1 MSVRD
6 IFANIASMLGG
17 AIEHVSPGFG
27 VSMKK
32 LNTNWSEVDFH
43 TAYNIWLEDYL
54 LQGKYISHFY
64 NYPQPRIE
72 VVSDPESQRPIS
84 PDGMCGAKSRDYIL
98 SPEIDAEEWV
108 TKFVTRRSHNNLF
121 GWTDG
126 GKTPVAYG
134 GWVPAYNN
142 TIDRE
147 MMYDKTVPENVRR
160 PILKGVAKDKEQD
173 RASAI
178 GNVLYGIE
186 HGYDDAQRQKIIDT
200 GKIRYATKEDF
211 KKFFPSGDSGEVHIM
226 PRVIYVEDPHGV
238 TFPETYGARSLTI
251 LLNPEYDVNKW
262 DTRLVR
268 WWDHSTIVGYSNG
281 KRTSISGTSRP
292 HSPGSSRDRD
302 THKMAYALEWYVKTH
317 CNSEAATLEN
327 PTMRMFVDFNKGD
340 SWAFGSFLYTESEF
354 YRFREKNPA
363 EYLSTLGT
371 ATATFLTNN
380 TAVITGA
387 GFGSKVPLP
396 LITLTA
402 TTPTGQNLAGNSY
415 TIDSVKPGGEWE
427 PATVTFKA

>member
-1 MSVRD
+1 MSVRS
-6 IFANIASMLGG
+6 IFTNIASMLGG

-27 VSMKK
+27 VAMKK
-32 LNTNWSEVDFH
+32 HNTNWSEVDFH

-54 LQGKYISHFY
+54 LQGRYISHFY
-64 NYPQPRIE
+64 DYPQPRIE
-72 VVSDPESQRPIS
+72 VVSDPENQRPIS

-98 SPEIDAEEWV
+98 SPEIDAEEWAS
-108 TKFVTRRSHNNLF
+108 KFVTRRSHNNLF
-121 GWTDG
+121 GWADG

-134 GWVPAYNN
+134 GWVPAYSN
-142 TIDRE
+142 TIDKE
-147 MMYDKTVPENVRR
+147 MMCDKNVPDDVRR
-160 PILKGVAKDKEQD
+160 PVLKGVAKDKEQD

-186 HGYDDAQRQKIIDT
+186 HGYDDAQMQRIIDT

-226 PRVIYVEDPHGV
+226 PRAIYVENPQGV

-251 LLNPEYDVNKW
+251 LLNPKYDVKEW
-262 DTRLVR
+262 GTRLVR

-292 HSPGSSRDRD
+292 HSPGSSRDGD

-327 PTMRMFVDFNKGD
+327 PIMRMFVDFNKGD
-340 SWAFGSFLYTESEF
+340 SWAFDSFLYTESEF

-371 ATATFLTNN
+371 VTATFLTNN
-380 TAVITGA
+380 TAVVTGA
-387 GFGSKVPLP
+387 GYDSRVPMP
-396 LITLTA
+396 FIILTA
-402 TTPTGQNLAGNSY
+402 TTPTGQNLTGNSY
-415 TIDSVKPGGEWE
+415 TITSVEPGGEWE
-427 PATVTFKA
+427 PATITFKA

>member
-1 MSVRD
+1 MSVRS
-6 IFANIASMLGG
+6 IFTNIASMLGG

-27 VSMKK
+27 VAMKK

-54 LQGKYISHFY
+54 LQGRYISHFY
-64 NYPQPRIE
+64 DYPQPRIE
-72 VVSDPESQRPIS
+72 VVSDPESQRPHS

-98 SPEIDAEEWV
+98 SPEIDAAGWASY
-108 TKFVTRRSHNNLF
+108 FVTRRSHNNLF

-134 GWVPAYNN
+134 GWVPAYSN
-142 TIDRE
+142 TIDKE
-147 MMYDKTVPENVRR
+147 MMCDKSVPEEVRR

-186 HGYDDAQRQKIIDT
+186 HGYDDAQMQRIIDT

-226 PRVIYVEDPHGV
+226 PRAIYVENPQGV

-262 DTRLVR
+262 GTRLVR
-268 WWDHSTIVGYSNG
+268 WWDHSAIVGYSKG
-281 KRTSISGTSRP
+281 ERTSISGTSRP

-327 PTMRMFVDFNKGD
+327 PIMRMFVDFNKGD
-340 SWAFGSFLYTESEF
+340 SWAFDSFLYTESEF

-371 ATATFLTNN
+371 VTATFLTNN
-380 TAVITGA
+380 TAVVTGA
-387 GFGSKVPLP
+387 GYDSRVPMP
-396 LITLTA
+396 FIVLTA
-402 TTPTGQNLAGNSY
+402 ATPTGQNLTGNSC
-415 TIDSVKPGGEWE
+415 TITSVEPGGEWE

>member
-72 VVSDPESQRPIS
+72 VVSDPENQRPIS

-98 SPEIDAEEWV
+98 SPEIDAEKWA

-134 GWVPAYNN
+134 GWVPGYSN

-160 PILKGVAKDKEQD
+160 PILKGVAKEDEQG
-173 RASAI
+173 RASRLCDVFCAA
-178 GNVLYGIE
+178 E
-186 HGYDDAQRQKIIDT
+186 MGYEDSRMQDIIDT
-200 GKIRYATKEDF
+200 GKVRYATREDAARF
-211 KKFFPSGDSGEVHIM
+211 STNDDSDEVHFM
-226 PRVIYVEDPHGV
+226 PRTIYVEDPHGV

-251 LLNPEYDVNKW
+251 LLNPKYDVKDWGNS
-262 DTRLVR
+262 LVR
-268 WWDHSTIVGYSNG
+268 WWDHSTIAGYSNG
-281 KRTSISGTSRP
+281 KLTTISGTNRP
-292 HSPGSSRDRD
+292 HHPSLSRDRD
-302 THKMAYALEWYVKTH
+302 AEDMARALKWYIETQGKSNAPALEK
-317 CNSEAATLEN
+317 

-340 SWAFGSFLYTESEF
+340 GWAFSTFLYTESSF
-354 YRFREKNPA
+354 YHFKDKNPA
-363 EYLSTLGT
+363 EYLAQLGPV
-371 ATATFLTNN
+371 AVTFLTNDIAVV
-380 TAVITGA
+380 TAA
-387 GFGSKVPLP
+387 GHHSRVPLP
-396 LITLTA
+396 LIVLTA
-402 TTPTGQNLAGNSY
+402 TSPTGQNLAGYSY
-415 TIDSVKPGGEWE
+415 TISSVKPGGEWE
-427 PATVTFKA
+427 PAMVTFKA

>member
-72 VVSDPESQRPIS
+72 VVSDPENQRPIS

-108 TKFVTRRSHNNLF
+108 TKFVTGRSHNNLF

-134 GWVPAYNN
+134 GWVPAYSN
-142 TIDRE
+142 TIDKE
-147 MMYDKTVPENVRR
+147 MMYNKSAPEEVRR
-160 PILKGVAKDKEQD
+160 PILEGVAKDKEQD

-186 HGYDDAQRQKIIDT
+186 HGYDDAQMQKIIDT

-340 SWAFGSFLYTESEF
+340 SWAFDSFLYTESEF

>member
-1 MSVRD
+1 MSVRS
-6 IFANIASMLGG
+6 IFTNIASMLGG

-27 VSMKK
+27 VAMKK

-54 LQGKYISHFY
+54 LQGRYISHFY
-64 NYPQPRIE
+64 DYPQPRIE
-72 VVSDPESQRPIS
+72 VVSDPESQRPHS

-98 SPEIDAEEWV
+98 SPEIDAAGWASY
-108 TKFVTRRSHNNLF
+108 FVTRRSHNNLF

-134 GWVPAYNN
+134 GWVPAYSN
-142 TIDRE
+142 TIDKE
-147 MMYDKTVPENVRR
+147 MMCDKSVPEEVRR

-186 HGYDDAQRQKIIDT
+186 HGYDDAQMQRIIDT

-226 PRVIYVEDPHGV
+226 PRAIYVENPQGV

-262 DTRLVR
+262 GTRLVR
-268 WWDHSTIVGYSNG
+268 WWDHSAIVGYSKG
-281 KRTSISGTSRP
+281 ERTSISGTSRP

-317 CNSEAATLEN
+317 CNSEAATLEK

-340 SWAFGSFLYTESEF
+340 SWAFDSFLYTESEF

-371 ATATFLTNN
+371 VTATFLTNN
-380 TAVITGA
+380 TAVVTGA
-387 GFGSKVPLP
+387 GYDSRVPMP
-396 LITLTA
+396 FIVLTA
-402 TTPTGQNLAGNSY
+402 ATPTGQNLTGNSY
-415 TIDSVKPGGEWE
+415 TITSVEPGGEWE

>member
-1 MSVRD
+1 MSVRS
-6 IFANIASMLGG
+6 IFTNIASMLGG

-27 VSMKK
+27 VAMKK

-54 LQGKYISHFY
+54 LQGRYISHFY
-64 NYPQPRIE
+64 DYPQPRIE
-72 VVSDPESQRPIS
+72 VVSDPESQRPHS

-98 SPEIDAEEWV
+98 SPEIDAAEWASQ
-108 TKFVTRRSHNNLF
+108 FAIRRSHNNLF

-134 GWVPAYNN
+134 GWVPAYSN
-142 TIDRE
+142 TIGKE
-147 MMYDKTVPENVRR
+147 MMCDKTVPEEVRR

-186 HGYDDAQRQKIIDT
+186 HGYDDAQMQRIIDT

-211 KKFFPSGDSGEVHIM
+211 KKFFPGGDSGEVHIM
-226 PRVIYVEDPHGV
+226 PRVIYVENPQGV

-262 DTRLVR
+262 GTRLVR
-268 WWDHSTIVGYSNG
+268 WWDHSAIVGYSKG
-281 KRTSISGTSRP
+281 ERTSISGTSRP

-302 THKMAYALEWYVKTH
+302 THKMAYALEWYVKTP

-327 PTMRMFVDFNKGD
+327 PIMRMFVDFNKGD
-340 SWAFGSFLYTESEF
+340 SWAFDSFLYTESEF

-371 ATATFLTNN
+371 VTATFLTNN
-380 TAVITGA
+380 TAVVTGA
-387 GFGSKVPLP
+387 GYDSRVPMP
-396 LITLTA
+396 FIILTA
-402 TTPTGQNLAGNSY
+402 TTPTGQNLTGNSY
-415 TIDSVKPGGEWE
+415 TITSVEPGGEWE
-427 PATVTFKA
+427 PATITFKA

>member
-1 MSVRD
+1 MSVRS
-6 IFANIASMLGG
+6 IFTNIASMLGG

-27 VSMKK
+27 VAMKK

-54 LQGKYISHFY
+54 LQGRYISHFY
-64 NYPQPRIE
+64 DYPQPRIE
-72 VVSDPESQRPIS
+72 VVSDPESQRPHS

-98 SPEIDAEEWV
+98 SPKIDAAEWASQ
-108 TKFVTRRSHNNLF
+108 FVTRRSHNNLF

-126 GKTPVAYG
+126 GKTPVTYG
-134 GWVPAYNN
+134 GWVPAYSN
-142 TIDRE
+142 TIDKE
-147 MMYDKTVPENVRR
+147 MMCDKSVPEEVRR

-186 HGYDDAQRQKIIDT
+186 HGYDDAQMQRIIDT

-226 PRVIYVEDPHGV
+226 PRAIYVENPQGV

-262 DTRLVR
+262 GTRLVR
-268 WWDHSTIVGYSNG
+268 WWDHSAIVGYSNG

-292 HSPGSSRDRD
+292 HSPGSSCDRD
-302 THKMAYALEWYVKTH
+302 THKMSYALEWYVKTH

-327 PTMRMFVDFNKGD
+327 PIMRMFVDFNKGD
-340 SWAFGSFLYTESEF
+340 SWAFDSFLYTESEF

-371 ATATFLTNN
+371 VTATFLTNN
-380 TAVITGA
+380 TAVVTGV
-387 GFGSKVPLP
+387 GYDSRVPMP
-396 LITLTA
+396 FIILTA
-402 TTPTGQNLAGNSY
+402 TTPTGQNLTGNSY
-415 TIDSVKPGGEWE
+415 TITSVEPGGEWE

>member
-1 MSVRD
+1 MSVRS
-6 IFANIASMLGG
+6 IFTNIASMLGG

-54 LQGKYISHFY
+54 LQGRYISHFY
-64 NYPQPRIE
+64 DYPQPRIE

-98 SPEIDAEEWV
+98 SPEIDAEKWAS
-108 TKFVTRRSHNNLF
+108 KFVTRRSHNNLF
-121 GWTDG
+121 GWADG

-134 GWVPAYNN
+134 GWVPAYSN
-142 TIDRE
+142 TIDKE
-147 MMYDKTVPENVRR
+147 MMCNKNVPDDVRR

-186 HGYDDAQRQKIIDT
+186 HGYDDAQMQRIIDT
-200 GKIRYATKEDF
+200 GKIRYSTREDF
-211 KKFFPSGDSGEVHIM
+211 KKFFPDGDSGEVHIM
-226 PRVIYVEDPHGV
+226 PRVIYVENPQGV

-262 DTRLVR
+262 GTRLVR
-268 WWDHSTIVGYSNG
+268 WWDHSVIVGYSNG

-340 SWAFGSFLYTESEF
+340 SWAFDSFLYTESEF

>member
-1 MSVRD
+1 MSVRS
-6 IFANIASMLGG
+6 IFTNIASMLGG

-27 VSMKK
+27 VAMKK

-64 NYPQPRIE
+64 DYPQPHIE
-72 VVSDPESQRPIS
+72 VVSDPESQRPHS

-98 SPEIDAEEWV
+98 SPEIDAEEWAS
-108 TKFVTRRSHNNLF
+108 KFVTRRPHNNLF

-142 TIDRE
+142 TIDKE
-147 MMYDKTVPENVRR
+147 MMCDKSVPEEVRR

-186 HGYDDAQRQKIIDT
+186 HGYDDARMQRIIDT

-211 KKFFPSGDSGEVHIM
+211 KKFFPNGDSGEVHVM
-226 PRVIYVEDPHGV
+226 PRAIYVENPQGV

-262 DTRLVR
+262 GTRLVR

-327 PTMRMFVDFNKGD
+327 PIMRMFVDFNKGD
-340 SWAFGSFLYTESEF
+340 SWAFDSFLYTESEF

-371 ATATFLTNN
+371 VTATFLTNN

-387 GFGSKVPLP
+387 GAHSRVLMPF
-396 LITLTA
+396 IILTA
-402 TTPTGQNLAGNSY
+402 TTPTGQNLTGNSY
-415 TIDSVKPGGEWE
+415 TIMSVEPGGEWE

>member
-1 MSVRD
+1 MSVRS
-6 IFANIASMLGG
+6 IFTNIASMLGG

-27 VSMKK
+27 VAMKK

-54 LQGKYISHFY
+54 LQGRYISHFY
-64 NYPQPRIE
+64 DYPQPRIE
-72 VVSDPESQRPIS
+72 VVSDPESQRPHS

-98 SPEIDAEEWV
+98 SPEIDAAGWASY
-108 TKFVTRRSHNNLF
+108 FVTRRSHNNLF

-134 GWVPAYNN
+134 GWVPAYSN
-142 TIDRE
+142 TIDKE
-147 MMYDKTVPENVRR
+147 MMCDKSVPEEVRR

-186 HGYDDAQRQKIIDT
+186 HGYDDAQMQRIIDT

-226 PRVIYVEDPHGV
+226 PRAIYVENPQGV

-262 DTRLVR
+262 GTRLVR
-268 WWDHSTIVGYSNG
+268 WWDHSAIVGYSKG
-281 KRTSISGTSRP
+281 ERTSISGTSRP

-317 CNSEAATLEN
+317 CNSEAATLEK

-340 SWAFGSFLYTESEF
+340 SWAFDSFLYTESEF

-371 ATATFLTNN
+371 VTATFLTNN
-380 TAVITGA
+380 TAFVTGA
-387 GFGSKVPLP
+387 GYDSRVPMP
-396 LITLTA
+396 FIVLTA
-402 TTPTGQNLAGNSY
+402 ATPTGQNLTGNSY
-415 TIDSVKPGGEWE
+415 TITSVEPGGEWE